1 MAQATALDTA
11 TVAARAERQPA
22 GEGPPARIRR
32 LPLALVNRIAAGEV
46 VERPASAVKELVENA
61 IDAGASRIRVALE
74 GAGRKLILV
83 EDDGHGMA
91 ADELALAIERHATS
105 KLADEQ
111 LIDIRTLGFRG
122 EALPSIGSVSRLSI
136 TSRAP
141 GEPHGWRLAC
151 TAGAVAPPAPAAAPL
166 GTQVEVQDLFFNTPA
181 RLKFLKSDRRELEL
195 VRDIVERLAMAH
207 AGIGFELLADGRRI
221 LGLPPASRAERLVA
235 LLGREVVANGIELE
249 ASRAGEGGEAVLLT
263 GLACLPTLSRNHARQ
278 QFLFV
283 NGRPVQD
290 RLLKGALRAA
300 YADLIPH
307 DRQPIAVLF
316 LDVPVDAVDVN
327 VHPAKAEVRFRDAG
341 EVRGLIVGGLKRAL
355 AEHGHRASSSVGQA
369 ALGRFVPGGTPD
381 AAWGRGQRAASP
393 PAAGLAEAALAW
405 QAPRPGD
412 AAGLDLGAPSVRHA
426 AAPPAG
432 AATADYPL
440 GAACAQLH
448 DTFIVAQ
455 TATGLVIV
463 DQHAA
468 HERLVYERFKAA
480 LDGGEVK
487 RQVLLIPEVVEL
499 DAVARA
505 ELVEHTDTLARL
517 GLVLEPFGAAAVVV
531 RETPALLG
539 NPPLARLLDD
549 IAADLARLDAAL
561 PLDEALLAVL
571 ASMACHG
578 SVRAGRRLGH
588 EEMNALLRDMEAT
601 AHSGQCIHGR
611 PTYITLARV
620 DIERLF
626 GRR

>member
-11 TVAARAERQPA
+11 TVAARAERQRS

-32 LPLALVNRIAAGEV
+32 LPEALVNRIAAGEV

-61 IDAGASRIRVALE
+61 IDAGARRIRVALE

-91 ADELALAIERHATS
+91 AVELALSIERHATS

-111 LIDIRTLGFRG
+111 LVDIRTLGFRG

-151 TAGAVAPPAPAAAPL
+151 TAGAVAPPTPAAAPA

-207 AGIGFELLADGRRI
+207 ADIGFELLADGRRI
-221 LGLPPASRAERLVA
+221 LGLPPAARAERLAA
-235 LLGREVVANGIELE
+235 LLGREVVANGIELDAVRE
-249 ASRAGEGGEAVLLT
+249 DDAGDVVRLG

-307 DRQPIAVLF
+307 DRQPIAALF

-327 VHPAKAEVRFRDAG
+327 VHPAKAEVRFKDAG

-369 ALGRFVPGGTPD
+369 ALGRFVPGDTPA
-381 AAWGRGQRAASP
+381 AAWGRGRDATSP
-393 PAAGLAEAALAW
+393 AIAGLAEAARAW

-412 AAGLDLGAPSVRHA
+412 AAGLDVGVPSVRHA
-426 AAPPAG
+426 AIPPAG
-432 AATADYPL
+432 AVLPDYPL

-448 DTFIVAQ
+448 NTFIVAQ

-499 DAVARA
+499 DAAARA
-505 ELVEHTDTLARL
+505 ELLEHTGTLARL

-571 ASMACHG
+571 ASIACHG

-611 PTYITLARV
+611 PTYITLARA